1 MAGVEECRLGW
12 TGALPFDHYPLFQG
26 SELGVFNQTL
36 DLHPISSPVAEAGVG
51 EPLLQATV
59 LSEDQKPL
67 AVGIQSAGCIHIRHI
82 NPVGQT
88 PPTASGLSGELTENP
103 EGLMEQQGQE

>member
-1 MAGVEECRLGW
+1 M
-12 TGALPFDHYPLFQG
+12 
-26 SELGVFNQTL
+26 GVFNQTL
-36 DLHPISSPVAEAGVG
+36 DLHPVGSPVAEAGVG
-51 EPLLQATV
+51 ESLLQATV

-88 PPTASGLSGELTENP
+88 PPTASGFSGELTENP
-103 EGLMEQQGQE
+103 EGLMKQQGQE